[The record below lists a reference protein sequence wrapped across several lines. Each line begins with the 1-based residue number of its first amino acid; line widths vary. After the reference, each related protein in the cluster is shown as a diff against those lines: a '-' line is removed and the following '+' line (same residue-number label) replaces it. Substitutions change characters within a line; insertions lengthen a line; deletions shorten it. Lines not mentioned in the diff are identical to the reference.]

1 MTFQTSS
8 GGSMEKHRS
17 RNTSCTVLLVLLLA
31 VGFVTVAAADQED
44 GLIKGKVVHA
54 PTYTPPQLTP
64 SLAPPAN
71 DTCEGALVIS
81 DGPYPVCGPVVSG
94 ILEATDAGDTTAP
107 STCIGAGNET
117 HNGIWYTWTP
127 SVTQFYKVFDCSAG
141 GCSPAGTASA
151 PGDGVIHIYTSA
163 GGCAGPFTSVA
174 CSDDNCGGS
183 AGVHG
188 SIIAQFT
195 AGTTYYIQKGFWTS
209 PGGANATP
217 YDVHQLRI
225 EVLNAPANDTC
236 ATATPLVLNE
246 IQVGA
251 INPLTANNYQL
262 GSAACY
268 TAGGQQG
275 SGVCSGGP
283 TPNAPC
289 TATANCGVGGT
300 CSYSALTGRDVAYS
314 FTAPVEDDYSFRV
327 TLYDGGTNNALMILG
342 ACDAVVPPAPVVSC
356 LRAVNRNLPL
366 AAAPFGAEEVMC
378 LHMTAGQTVYPIV
391 DNTATSAGAISS
403 FQIRV
408 ERCRQELEFNGTPAG
423 AEDPAGDGS
432 DPPNSIS
439 RGCPVE
445 GSAFQGIPGGD
456 VDFFTL
462 DSPPAGTRIFAQVD
476 GNSAPPSSAS
486 TSGVNFDLRVTTA
499 TDTLEF
505 DDANNNSQFAG
516 FSPNIAGRELPGG
529 STYLRISMGS
539 PTAFAEPYRLFT
551 TLRAPGGGPLGTSAA
566 AEPGPDD
573 DSAFPAG
580 DYFYG
585 NVDNRDAHCAG
596 HPEIVCTDDTQC
608 PDLGSGLT
616 CDDTFDTDFYGF
628 CARATEQILVSV
640 DADPTRDNT
649 PLYTGLFMF
658 APSGAQMFGI
668 ADLAAQ
674 GTTSNNTA
682 SPGTLTGTTP
692 FSPSQAINQLARE
705 TGFYAIAINGQDAQ
719 GLGQLSSGDYLVSM
733 STHCTAQVSDLAISM
748 TGDLGA
754 VAGGNVNYDISVS
767 NNGPAMGTAAF
778 FEVTTPPGTTFVSM
792 TIPDGWDC
800 ISPMVGQAGD
810 IICFELS
817 GCFDG
822 SADFDLTL
830 NVPQCAGNGI
840 ITNSVEVVGA
850 TSDSNGANNSASANT
865 AVVDP
870 GTCDDGD
877 ACTENDACVAN
888 SCVGTTLDCD
898 DSNECTDDAC
908 VDGACVYTNNT
919 SSCDDGNVCTTG
931 DTCADGACVP
941 GAANNDPC
949 DDGNACTT
957 NDTCS
962 GGVCTGGVPPECD
975 DGNVC
980 TDDSCDQVLGCVNL
994 CNNTCNTKG
1003 QGYWKRLC
1011 HGPHTG
1017 DFYTQE
1023 DVDCVNNS
1031 CTFSDVDTVSE
1042 MCEELQGG
1050 HGPDKCEKAEVKF
1063 MSLLLNLC
1071 RCRVQPGQS
1080 LDSRCGPGT
1089 TAGDAAAAAD
1099 ATLCNPG
1106 RTQEECNHAE
1116 CTTFEII
1123 NGEAMWANS
1132 LRLTRVGAS
1141 VRLDWAPPYAAPD
1154 TLTGGPK
1161 KYHVY
1166 RRPAGS
1172 TGVFTQIGI
1181 VNPNQALTFLDTNA
1195 ATGSWTYEVTS
1206 EY

>member
-1 MTFQTSS
+1 
-8 GGSMEKHRS
+8 
-17 RNTSCTVLLVLLLA
+17 
-31 VGFVTVAAADQED
+31 
-44 GLIKGKVVHA
+44 
-54 PTYTPPQLTP
+54 
-64 SLAPPAN
+64 
-71 DTCEGALVIS
+71 VIG

-94 ILEATDAGDTTAP
+94 ILEATDAGDTIAP
-107 STCIGAGNET
+107 ASCIGAGNET

-127 SVTQFYKVFDCSAG
+127 SVTQFYKIFDCSGPA
-141 GCSPAGTASA
+141 CNAAGTLSA

-188 SIIAQFT
+188 SILASFT

-209 PGGANATP
+209 AGGGNSTP

-225 EVLNAPANDTC
+225 EVMTAPANDTC

-251 INPLTANNYQL
+251 VNPLTANNYQL
-262 GSAACY
+262 GTTACY
-268 TAGGQQG
+268 IAGGQQG
-275 SGVCSGGP
+275 SGICSGGP
-283 TPNAPC
+283 TPGAVC
-289 TATANCGVGGT
+289 TATANCGAGGT

-314 FTAPVEDDYSFRV
+314 FTAPDEDDYSFRT

-342 ACDAVVPPAPVVSC
+342 ACDAGPVVATC
-356 LRAVNRNLPL
+356 LRAVNRNVPL
-366 AAAPFGAEEVMC
+366 AAAPFGAEEVSC
-378 LHMTAGQTVYPIV
+378 IHLTAGQTVYAIV
-391 DNTATSAGAISS
+391 DNTAVSAGAVSS

-408 ERCRQELEFNGTPAG
+408 ERCTSEIEFNGTPAG

-432 DPPNSIS
+432 EPPNSVS

-445 GSAFQGIPGGD
+445 GSAFQGVPGGD

-462 DSPPAGTRIFAQVD
+462 DAPAAGSRIFAQVD
-476 GNSAPPSSAS
+476 GNSAPAPVAVSGTTSIGSSAS
-486 TSGVNFDLRVTTA
+486 TNGVNFDLRVTNL

-516 FSPNIAGRELPGG
+516 FSPNIAGSPLPGG
-529 STYLRISMGS
+529 PAYLRVSMGVA
-539 PTAFAEPYRLFT
+539 TNFAEPYRLFT
-551 TLRAPGGGPLGTSAA
+551 TLRAPGSGPLGTSAGE
-566 AEPGPDD
+566 EPGPDD
-573 DSAFPAG
+573 DTAFPVG

-585 NVDNRDAHCAG
+585 AVDDRDAHCANN
-596 HPEIVCTDDTQC
+596 PEVVCTSSADC
-608 PDLGSGLT
+608 PGAGPCS
-616 CDDTFDTDFYGF
+616 DTFDTDFYGF
-628 CARATEQILVSV
+628 CARAGEQILVSV
-640 DADPTRDNT
+640 DADPQRDNT

-658 APSGAQMFGI
+658 APSGAQLFGI

-674 GTTSNNTA
+674 GQTSDTTP

-692 FSPSQAINQLARE
+692 FSPAQAINQLARQ
-705 TGFYAIAINGQDAQ
+705 TGLYTVAINGQQVGA
-719 GLGQLSSGDYLVSM
+719 LLSSGDYLVSM
-733 STHCTAQVSDLAISM
+733 TTQCTAQESDLAASI

-778 FEVTTPPGTTFVSM
+778 FEVTTAPGTTFVSI

-800 ISPMVGQAGD
+800 ITPMVGQAGD

-840 ITNSVEVVGA
+840 ISTSVEVVGSTA
-850 TSDSNGANNSASANT
+850 DSNAANNSASANT

-877 ACTENDACVAN
+877 ACTEGDTCVAN
-888 SCVGTTLDCD
+888 ACVGSTIECD

-919 SSCDDGNVCTTG
+919 NSCSDGNVCTTG

-941 GAANNDPC
+941 GANNTDPC

-962 GGVCTGGVPPECD
+962 GGSCVGGSGPDCN

-980 TDDSCDQVLGCVNL
+980 TDDSCDQNLGCVNL

-1017 DFYTQE
+1017 DFYTQA

-1031 CTFSDVDTVSE
+1031 CTFSDVDTISE
-1042 MCEELQGG
+1042 LCDELS
-1050 HGPDKCEKAEVKF
+1050 PAPPRNDKCEKAEAKF
-1063 MSLLLNLC
+1063 ASLLLNVC

-1080 LDSRCGPGT
+1080 LDSRCGPGST
-1089 TAGDAAAAAD
+1089 VADAIANSD

-1106 RTQEECNHAE
+1106 RTEAECNHAD
-1116 CTTFEII
+1116 CANFEII

-1132 LRLTRVGAS
+1132 LRLTKVGTA
-1141 VRLDWAPPYAAPD
+1141 VRLDWSPPYANPD

-1166 RRPAGS
+1166 RRASGS
-1172 TGVFTQIGI
+1172 TGVFTQIGV
-1181 VNPNQALTFLDTNA
+1181 VNPGQGLTFLDSNA
-1195 ATGSWTYEVTS
+1195 ASGSWTYEVTS